1 MQSGKR
7 AISRRRLVVGGLMA
21 GGGVIAAVCL
31 PSIMQATG
39 LSERMTAL
47 KGLLIRKMT
56 RYREY
61 REVLER
67 AEPALRQAMAGM
79 QRGAAWYAR
88 QPEVR
93 AVRESR
99 FYAMSAAE
107 HIFITRAQTVADC
120 DFQHAVIEL
129 YEREFDDKPQVARRH
144 FWSVVAQRRAGLM
157 VMTPGA

>member
-7 AISRRRLVVGGLMA
+7 AISRRTLVVGGLA
-21 GGGVIAAVCL
+21 VGGGVIAALCL

-39 LSERMTAL
+39 LSERMMAL

-61 REVLER
+61 REALER
-67 AEPALRQAMAGM
+67 AERALRQDMAGM
-79 QRGAAWYAR
+79 KRGAAWYAR

-129 YEREFDDKPQVARRH
+129 YEREFDDRPQVARKH
-144 FWSVVAQRRAGLM
+144 FWNAIAHRRVELALQS
-157 VMTPGA
+157 A

>member
-1 MQSGKR
+1 MSQNGKR
-7 AISRRRLVVGGLMA
+7 INRRMLLIGAGVTGVVL
-21 GGGVIAAVCL
+21 AASSGFERIDHAL
-31 PSIMQATG
+31 G
-39 LSERMTAL
+39 LSEWMTAL

-61 REVLER
+61 REALER

-79 QRGAAWYAR
+79 KRGAAWYAR

-120 DFQHAVIEL
+120 DFQHAVIAF
-129 YEREFDDKPQVARRH
+129 YEREFDDRPQVARRH
-144 FWSVVAQRRAGLM
+144 FWVRIAERRAQL
-157 VMTPGA
+157 ARES